1 MIFYKFESVAGFFVG
16 EELGTLSDLPHR
28 RIDRREEGVRVFD
41 DCVDVGNYQAVY
53 KGESLGVDLST
64 ADDEALLKIG
74 LFRYFEGL
82 FQRAGHCNFFR
93 SVEAARNDYVDTA
106 GESAADGFEGL
117 AAHDDRAADSRAPEE
132 AQVFGNMPQE
142 LVVASYGIVV

>member
-1 MIFYKFESVAGFFVG
+1 MIFYKFKGVACFFVG

-41 DCVDVGNYQAVY
+41 DCVDVGNDQAVY
-53 KGESLGVDLST
+53 KGEGLGIYLSAT
-64 ADDEALLKIG
+64 DDEAFLKIG

-117 AAHDDRAADSRAPEE
+117 AAHDDRAAYCLVAEE
-132 AQVFGNMPQE
+132 LHVVGNVPQKS
-142 LVVASYGIVV
+142 VIPAYGIVV